1 MSTSGSIRKIRDGAG
16 AAFRLTADE
25 AWRVGLHRQ
34 LADLDA
40 HRAFLLRQLDS
51 TDAEVQRIIRLIRE
65 ANP

>member
-1 MSTSGSIRKIRDGAG
+1 MTGVS
-16 AAFRLTADE
+16 ADE

-40 HRAFLLRQLDS
+40 HRAFLLRQLDG

>member
-1 MSTSGSIRKIRDGAG
+1 MTVSADDAWKI
-16 AAFRLTADE
+16 
-25 AWRVGLHRQ
+25 GLHRQ

-51 TDAEVQRIIRLIRE
+51 TDAEVQRIIGLIRE